1 MNKVKQ
7 PRKGRFGI
15 GLQKVVR
22 MSTSLGLA
30 TGKRVRAR
38 DVAQLAGVS
47 RSAVSRAF
55 SPTAYIAP
63 ETKAKVMKAAT
74 ELNYSPDS
82 LASGLAKG
90 RSNIVVV
97 VLNQVDAI
105 RGPSFHSALIRS
117 LQDSGRLP
125 VVLSLSPTDDG
136 ASSLKKHL
144 TFPVEGLIVM
154 SDSVSVDAARDAVP
168 YVRPIM
174 LNFERTRADVDSI
187 VANDAAGIAELVKYL
202 WETGHRSIGF
212 MAGRPSSASSK
223 IRRDALALE
232 IARRGM
238 HLAVEA
244 SGEFNYEQ
252 AFEAAPALVAGEI
265 LPDAIFCANDVM
277 AFAVMDYLRLNTQH
291 RVPEDVSIVGFDD
304 IFMARWPIYN
314 LSTIRQDVDS
324 MAAAVT
330 AILERR
336 QDPQSRTLGPRA
348 TVTELVLR
356 GTIGRREG

>member
-1 MNKVKQ
+1 
-7 PRKGRFGI
+7 
-15 GLQKVVR
+15 
-22 MSTSLGLA
+22 
-30 TGKRVRAR
+30 
-38 DVAQLAGVS
+38 
-47 RSAVSRAF
+47 
-55 SPTAYIAP
+55 
-63 ETKAKVMKAAT
+63 MKAAT

-291 RVPEDVSIVGFDD
+291 RIPEDVSIVGFDD

-336 QDPQSRTLGPRA
+336 QDPQSRTLGPQA

>member
-1 MNKVKQ
+1 
-7 PRKGRFGI
+7 
-15 GLQKVVR
+15 
-22 MSTSLGLA
+22 MSTSLRSAAG
-30 TGKRVRAR
+30 RRAR
-38 DVAQLAGVS
+38 ATDVAELAGVS

-55 SPTAYIAP
+55 SQTAYIAP
-63 ETKAKVMKAAT
+63 ETKAKVLKAAA

-82 LASGLAKG
+82 LASSLAKG

-105 RGPSFHSALIRS
+105 RGPSFHSALVRS

-136 ASSLKKHL
+136 ATSLKRHL

-154 SDSVSVDAARDAVP
+154 SDSVSVDVARHAVP
-168 YVRPIM
+168 NVRPIM
-174 LNFERTRADVDSI
+174 LNFERTRTDVDSI
-187 VANDAAGIAELVKYL
+187 AANDAAGIAEMVNYL

-212 MAGRPSSASSK
+212 MAGRSSSISSS
-223 IRRDALALE
+223 IRRNALALG
-232 IARRGM
+232 IARKGM

-244 SGEFNYEQ
+244 SGEFSYDR
-252 AFEAAPALVAGEI
+252 AFEAAPDLVAGEK

-277 AFAVMDYLRLNTQH
+277 AFAVMDYLRLKTQH

-304 IFMARWPIYN
+304 VFMASWPIYN
-314 LSTIRQDVDS
+314 LSTIRQDFDR

-336 QDPQSRTLGPRA
+336 RDPHNREFDPPA
-348 TVTELVLR
+348 MEAELVLR
-356 GTIGRREG
+356 GTIGRRA

>member
-1 MNKVKQ
+1 
-7 PRKGRFGI
+7 
-15 GLQKVVR
+15 
-22 MSTSLGLA
+22 MSMSLRSA
-30 TGKRVRAR
+30 TGKRARAS
-38 DVAQLAGVS
+38 DVAELAGVS

-55 SPTAYIAP
+55 SQTAYIAAD
-63 ETKAKVMKAAT
+63 TKAKVMKAAA

-82 LASGLAKG
+82 LASSLAKG

-105 RGPSFHSALIRS
+105 RGPSFHSALVRS

-125 VVLSLSPTDDG
+125 VVLNLSPTDDG
-136 ASSLKKHL
+136 AFSLKRHL

-154 SDSVSVDAARDAVP
+154 SDSVSVDVARDAVP

-187 VANDAAGIAELVKYL
+187 AANDAAGIAELVKYL

-212 MAGRPSSASSK
+212 MAGRSSSVSSK

-244 SGEFNYEQ
+244 SGEFTYDQ
-252 AFEAAPALVAGEI
+252 AFKAAPALVAGER

-277 AFAVMDYLRLNTQH
+277 AFAVMDYLRLKTRH

-304 IFMARWPIYN
+304 IFMASWPIYN
-314 LSTIRQDVDS
+314 LSTIRQDFDS
-324 MAAAVT
+324 MAAEVT
-330 AILERR
+330 AILDRR
-336 QDPQSRTLGPRA
+336 LDPQDRKFEPRTMVA
-348 TVTELVLR
+348 ELVLR
-356 GTIGRREG
+356 GTIGRREI

>member
-1 MNKVKQ
+1 
-7 PRKGRFGI
+7 
-15 GLQKVVR
+15 
-22 MSTSLGLA
+22 
-30 TGKRVRAR
+30 
-38 DVAQLAGVS
+38 
-47 RSAVSRAF
+47 
-55 SPTAYIAP
+55 
-63 ETKAKVMKAAT
+63 MKAAT

-82 LASGLAKG
+82 LASSLAKG

-212 MAGRPSSASSK
+212 MAGRTSSASSK

-252 AFEAAPALVAGEI
+252 AFEAAPALVAGEK

-291 RVPEDVSIVGFDD
+291 RIPEDVSIVGFDD

-336 QDPQSRTLGPRA
+336 QDPQSRTLGPRT

>member
-1 MNKVKQ
+1 
-7 PRKGRFGI
+7 
-15 GLQKVVR
+15 
-22 MSTSLGLA
+22 MSTSIRSA
-30 TGKRVRAR
+30 AVRRAR
-38 DVAQLAGVS
+38 ATDVAELAGVS

-55 SPTAYIAP
+55 SQTAYIAP
-63 ETKAKVMKAAT
+63 DTKAKVLKAAA

-82 LASGLAKG
+82 LASSLAKG

-105 RGPSFHSALIRS
+105 RGPSFHSALVRS

-136 ASSLKKHL
+136 ATSLKRHL

-154 SDSVSVDAARDAVP
+154 SDSVSVDVARHAVP

-174 LNFERTRADVDSI
+174 LNFERTRNDVDSI
-187 VANDAAGIAELVKYL
+187 AANDAAGIEEMVNYL

-212 MAGRPSSASSK
+212 MSGRSSSISSS
-223 IRRDALALE
+223 IRRNALALG
-232 IARRGM
+232 IARKGM

-244 SGEFNYEQ
+244 SGEFSYDR
-252 AFEAAPALVAGEI
+252 AFETAPELVAGEK

-277 AFAVMDYLRLNTQH
+277 AFAVMDYLRLKTQH

-304 IFMARWPIYN
+304 VFMASWPIYN
-314 LSTIRQDVDS
+314 LSTIRQDIDR
-324 MAAAVT
+324 MAAAIT

-336 QDPQSRTLGPRA
+336 RDPQNRDFDPPTMVA
-348 TVTELVLR
+348 ELVLR
-356 GTIGRREG
+356 GTIGRRER

>member
-1 MNKVKQ
+1 
-7 PRKGRFGI
+7 
-15 GLQKVVR
+15 
-22 MSTSLGLA
+22 MSTSLRSA
-30 TGKRVRAR
+30 TGKRARAS
-38 DVAQLAGVS
+38 DVAELAGVS

-55 SPTAYIAP
+55 SPTAYIAA
-63 ETKAKVMKAAT
+63 ETKAKVMKAAA

-82 LASGLAKG
+82 LASSLAKG

-105 RGPSFHSALIRS
+105 RGPSFHSALVRS
-117 LQDSGRLP
+117 LQESGRLP
-125 VVLSLSPTDDG
+125 VVLNLSPTDDG
-136 ASSLKKHL
+136 AFSLKRHL

-154 SDSVSVDAARDAVP
+154 SDSVSVDVARQAVP

-187 VANDAAGIAELVKYL
+187 AANDAAGIAELVKYL

-212 MAGRPSSASSK
+212 MAGRSSSISSK

-244 SGEFNYEQ
+244 SGEFAYDQ
-252 AFEAAPALVAGEI
+252 AFKAAPALVAGEK

-277 AFAVMDYLRLNTQH
+277 AFAVMDYIRLKTRH

-304 IFMARWPIYN
+304 IFMASWPIYD
-314 LSTIRQDVDS
+314 LSTIRQDFDG
-324 MAAAVT
+324 MAAEVT

-336 QDPQSRTLGPRA
+336 RDPQNRRFEPRTMVA
-348 TVTELVLR
+348 ELVLR
-356 GTIGRREG
+356 GTTGRRDR

>member
-1 MNKVKQ
+1 
-7 PRKGRFGI
+7 
-15 GLQKVVR
+15 
-22 MSTSLGLA
+22 MSMSLGPL

-55 SPTAYIAP
+55 SQTAYIAP
-63 ETKAKVMKAAT
+63 DTKAKVLKAAA

-82 LASGLAKG
+82 LASSLAKG

-117 LQDSGRLP
+117 LQESGRLP
-125 VVLSLSPTDDG
+125 VVLSLSPMDDG

-154 SDSVSVDAARDAVP
+154 SDSVSVDVARHAVP

-174 LNFERTRADVDSI
+174 LNFERTRSDVDSI
-187 VANDAAGIAELVKYL
+187 VANDATGVAELVNYL
-202 WETGHRSIGF
+202 WETGHRSVGF
-212 MAGRPSSASSK
+212 MAGRQSSISSK

-238 HLAVEA
+238 HLTVEA
-244 SGEFNYEQ
+244 SGEFAYEQ
-252 AFEAAPALVAGEI
+252 AFEAAPALVAGKKP
-265 LPDAIFCANDVM
+265 PDAIFCANDVM
-277 AFAVMDYLRLNTQH
+277 AFAVMDYLRLKTQH
-291 RVPEDVSIVGFDD
+291 RVPEDVSIAGFDD

-330 AILERR
+330 GILERR
-336 QDPQSRTLGPRA
+336 RDPQNRKFDPPTM
-348 TVTELVLR
+348 VTELVLR
-356 GTIGRREG
+356 GTIGRRER

>member
-1 MNKVKQ
+1 
-7 PRKGRFGI
+7 
-15 GLQKVVR
+15 
-22 MSTSLGLA
+22 MSTSSRSAAG
-30 TGKRVRAR
+30 RRAR
-38 DVAQLAGVS
+38 ATDVAELAGVS

-55 SPTAYIAP
+55 SQTAYIAP
-63 ETKAKVMKAAT
+63 DTKARVLEAAA

-82 LASGLAKG
+82 LASSLAKG

-125 VVLSLSPTDDG
+125 VVLNLSPTDDG
-136 ASSLKKHL
+136 ATSLKRHL
-144 TFPVEGLIVM
+144 TFPVEGLIIM
-154 SDSVSVDAARDAVP
+154 SDSVSVDVALHAVP

-187 VANDAAGIAELVKYL
+187 VANDATGIAEMVNYL

-212 MAGRPSSASSK
+212 MAGRSSSVSST
-223 IRRDALALE
+223 IRRNALALE
-232 IARRGM
+232 LARKGM

-244 SGEFNYEQ
+244 SGEFNYDQ
-252 AFEAAPALVAGEI
+252 AFEAAPALLAGEK

-277 AFAVMDYLRLNTQH
+277 AFAVMDYLRLNTRH

-304 IFMARWPIYN
+304 VFMASWPIYN
-314 LSTIRQDVDS
+314 LSTIRQDIDC

-330 AILERR
+330 AILESRR
-336 QDPQSRTLGPRA
+336 DPQDRRFDPPA
-348 TVTELVLR
+348 MAAELVLR
-356 GTIGRREG
+356 GTIGRRTQYT

>member
-1 MNKVKQ
+1 
-7 PRKGRFGI
+7 
-15 GLQKVVR
+15 
-22 MSTSLGLA
+22 MSTSTRSA
-30 TGKRVRAR
+30 AVRRAR
-38 DVAQLAGVS
+38 ATDVAELAGVS

-55 SPTAYIAP
+55 SQTAYIAP
-63 ETKAKVMKAAT
+63 ETKAKVLKAAA

-82 LASGLAKG
+82 LASSLAKG

-105 RGPSFHSALIRS
+105 RGPSFHSALVRS

-136 ASSLKKHL
+136 ATSLKRHL

-154 SDSVSVDAARDAVP
+154 SDSVSVDVARHAVP

-174 LNFERTRADVDSI
+174 LNFERTRNDVDSI
-187 VANDAAGIAELVKYL
+187 AANDAAGIEEMVNYL

-212 MAGRPSSASSK
+212 MSGRSSSISSS
-223 IRRDALALE
+223 IRRNALALG
-232 IARRGM
+232 IARKGM

-244 SGEFNYEQ
+244 SGEFSYDR
-252 AFEAAPALVAGEI
+252 AFEAAPELVAGEK

-277 AFAVMDYLRLNTQH
+277 AFAVMDYLRLKTQH

-304 IFMARWPIYN
+304 VFMASWPIYN
-314 LSTIRQDVDS
+314 LSTIRQDIDR
-324 MAAAVT
+324 MAAAIT

-336 QDPQSRTLGPRA
+336 RDPQNRDFDPPTMVA
-348 TVTELVLR
+348 ELVLR
-356 GTIGRREG
+356 GTIGRRER

>member
-1 MNKVKQ
+1 
-7 PRKGRFGI
+7 
-15 GLQKVVR
+15 
-22 MSTSLGLA
+22 
-30 TGKRVRAR
+30 
-38 DVAQLAGVS
+38 
-47 RSAVSRAF
+47 
-55 SPTAYIAP
+55 
-63 ETKAKVMKAAT
+63 MKAAT

-82 LASGLAKG
+82 LASSLAKG

-212 MAGRPSSASSK
+212 MAGRTSSASSK

-252 AFEAAPALVAGEI
+252 AFEAAPALVAGEK

-277 AFAVMDYLRLNTQH
+277 AFAVMDYLRLNTRH

-336 QDPQSRTLGPRA
+336 QDPQSRTLGPRT